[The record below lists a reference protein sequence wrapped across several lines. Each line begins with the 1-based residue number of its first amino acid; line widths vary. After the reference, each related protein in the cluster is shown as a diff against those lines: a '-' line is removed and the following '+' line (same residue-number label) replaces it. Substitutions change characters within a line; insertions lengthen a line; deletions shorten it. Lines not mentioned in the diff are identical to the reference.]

1 MNKLILKN
9 LGLLIVRL
17 MAIMALYQIS
27 RLFYYFYNID
37 YFTSVNLIS
46 YINNIFIG
54 SLKFDAS
61 AIIYTNLLLILLS
74 LFPSNY
80 RTKDVY
86 KKILKFIFI
95 LCNFIGLIVNIFDTL
110 YYPFSK
116 NRVTMSS
123 IKEFSNEKNP
133 LSFVLEI
140 ALDYWFVIPIGIV
153 LILILNYIFKSTLIH
168 ESKSRHNLKSVL
180 LASSLGLLF
189 FTFSV
194 FVCRGSFVYK
204 NRPIT
209 ISNAGKYANSP
220 NEIALIINT
229 PFSLIRTINKKDLKR
244 KEYFNEDE
252 ILNIYN
258 TNYYPNNSNFSKK
271 NIVVIIL
278 ESMATE
284 YYGAYNENYSY
295 TPFLDSLIN
304 VSYSSYNSFSNGRKS
319 IDVMPSV
326 FASIPNTTLHF
337 ALSKYCTNN
346 MEGIGTLLM
355 KEGYSTSFF
364 HGAPNGSMGFQS
376 MASLCGLKEYFGMDD
391 YDNDD
396 DFDGLWGI
404 WDDKFFN
411 YFADKIN
418 TIQEPFL
425 TGIFSCSSHHPFKI
439 PKEFN
444 NKFIEGKH
452 PMHKCVQYTDYS
464 LKLFFN
470 KIKKT
475 EWFKNTLFVIT
486 ADHTNVS
493 FNEKYHTSL
502 GIFRVPIIFYDPSS
516 PLLAKKSR
524 EIIQHIDIMPSILSY
539 INYPNSFKSFGSNIF
554 DKSKSNFA
562 INYNNNF
569 QLVMD
574 NRNIIYSE
582 LNDEIT
588 NIYDLEKDPLFTKN
602 IVSFSNIDSLKIY
615 KQKIKAFIQTYN
627 NSMIN
632 NSLQYGN

>member
-1 MNKLILKN
+1 
-9 LGLLIVRL
+9 
-17 MAIMALYQIS
+17 
-27 RLFYYFYNID
+27 
-37 YFTSVNLIS
+37 
-46 YINNIFIG
+46 
-54 SLKFDAS
+54 
-61 AIIYTNLLLILLS
+61 
-74 LFPSNY
+74 
-80 RTKDVY
+80 
-86 KKILKFIFI
+86 
-95 LCNFIGLIVNIFDTL
+95 
-110 YYPFSK
+110 
-116 NRVTMSS
+116 
-123 IKEFSNEKNP
+123 
-133 LSFVLEI
+133 
-140 ALDYWFVIPIGIV
+140 
-153 LILILNYIFKSTLIH
+153 
-168 ESKSRHNLKSVL
+168 
-180 LASSLGLLF
+180 
-189 FTFSV
+189 
-194 FVCRGSFVYK
+194 
-204 NRPIT
+204 
-209 ISNAGKYANSP
+209 
-220 NEIALIINT
+220 
-229 PFSLIRTINKKDLKR
+229 
-244 KEYFNEDE
+244 
-252 ILNIYN
+252 
-258 TNYYPNNSNFSKK
+258 
-271 NIVVIIL
+271 
-278 ESMATE
+278 
-284 YYGAYNENYSY
+284 
-295 TPFLDSLIN
+295 
-304 VSYSSYNSFSNGRKS
+304 
-319 IDVMPSV
+319 
-326 FASIPNTTLHF
+326 
-337 ALSKYCTNN
+337 
-346 MEGIGTLLM
+346 M

-376 MASLCGLKEYFGMDD
+376 MASLCGLTDYFGMDD

-444 NKFIEGKH
+444 NKFIDGKH

-516 PLLAKKSR
+516 PLLAEKSK

-554 DKSKSNFA
+554 DKSKNKFA

-632 NSLQYGN
+632 NSLQYGK